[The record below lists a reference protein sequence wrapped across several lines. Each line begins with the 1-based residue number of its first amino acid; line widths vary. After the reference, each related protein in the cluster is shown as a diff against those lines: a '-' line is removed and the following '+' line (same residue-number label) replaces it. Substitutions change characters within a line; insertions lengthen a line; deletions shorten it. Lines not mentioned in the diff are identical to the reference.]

1 MGELIVPM
9 TTVDFHQHLWPDA
22 FIDLL
27 RSRRTPPRLTGD
39 RLVTVEGEFGFDAAA
54 HDPGRR
60 VDALDRNGV
69 EIALLSLQSSLGV
82 EVLPEAE
89 QDECANAWMD
99 GIATTVAGSS
109 GRFAALAPGRV
120 REGFAGVSVGA
131 SALHGEQEHPVL
143 AEADAAGVVVFV
155 HPEAVVPP
163 PGRPDWWAWTV
174 GYTAQMQA
182 AYLSWLAGGRDR
194 YPQLR
199 LVFAILAG
207 GGPFQH
213 ERLAHRGIDVRGALD
228 PGVHFDTATYGRRA
242 IELCIETFGVE
253 SLVYGSDT
261 PVVDPAPTLAAVR
274 GFGDAVAQL
283 VLSDNSTRILT

>member
-1 MGELIVPM
+1 MATI
-9 TTVDFHQHLWPDA
+9 DFHQHLWPDA
-22 FIDLL
+22 FIELL

-54 HDPGRR
+54 HDPERR
-60 VDALDRNGV
+60 IEALDRDGV
-69 EIALLSLQSSLGV
+69 EIALLSLQSTLGV
-82 EVLPEAE
+82 ESLPAAE
-89 QDECANAWMD
+89 QDECTNAWLD
-99 GIATTVAGSS
+99 GIVTTVAGSG
-109 GRFAALAPGRV
+109 GRLAALAPGRL

-131 SALHGEQEHPVL
+131 SALYGEQEHQVL
-143 AEADAAGVVVFV
+143 AEADAVGGVVFV
-155 HPEAVVPP
+155 HPEAAVPH
-163 PGRPDWWAWTV
+163 PGRPDWWGWTA

-194 YPQLR
+194 YPRLR

-213 ERLAHRGIDVRGALD
+213 ERLAHRGVDVRRTLD
-228 PGVHFDTATYGRRA
+228 PDVLFDTATYGRRA

-253 SLVYGSDT
+253 CLVYGSDT

-274 GFGDAVAQL
+274 GFGDAAAQL
-283 VLSDNSTRILT
+283 VLSDNPTRILT